1 MEIFGITPVAAI
13 LSHSAVTPL
22 RAALVLVVA
31 FVAAGFTLAAAQPS
45 ASRLGPGYDIEMSR
59 MIPMRD
65 GVTLEAWIFKPSQ
78 LKIKAPAV
86 LELTQYG
93 IDGGRH
99 QDFITFIQRGYV
111 FVQVEVRGRGRSG
124 GEKSD
129 TLGLQVGRDGYD
141 AVEWIASQPWSDRHV
156 FMYGG
161 SFVGLTQWRTAAQ
174 IPPHLSGIAPYV
186 PIYPGWDVPNTN
198 GIPQAWTAVILG
210 YTAGRTLN
218 TEFIAGNYWQKKM
231 LEHYAQQRSFRTL
244 DESIG
249 IAPDDWWMVDSRGK
263 KLSLMKMWLDHV
275 GDEAFNLAAEP
286 KPTDFAK
293 MDFPILTATGFF
305 DDDQPGTLHYYSR
318 YSEYA
323 SAKEVSDLL
332 LIIGPWDHLGT
343 QHPDKTIEGLPI
355 PVNAVLD
362 MNKLQADWYDW
373 ALGRGPRPELLRD
386 RVTYYMMGANE
397 WRYAHSLEGASS
409 GKNLSLFL
417 SDPRG
422 KPKNQSGPGV
432 LSTSQPGAEPPVIIV
447 SDPRTLP
454 ELAVASELAEENLL
468 SQFRAKEKDALVFQS
483 APLERDTE
491 VAGHMHLNLIVQSDA
506 PDFDLWAQVQM
517 VKADGSAV
525 TLGQDIRRARFRD
538 SFFKQELLKPDQVV
552 TIPFNF
558 YWLAWRIPAGAR
570 LRLVL
575 MPLNSPNYQK
585 NYNTGGR
592 IGYEDPKDARVAHIK
607 LFHDGSRSSVLW
619 LPLAADNR

>member
-332 LIIGPWDHLGT
+332 LIIEPWDHLGT

-397 WRYAHSLEGASS
+397 WRYAHSLEGAVVWQELVALPERSAWQAEKSVWSRCPFYFTAGSGAAGHYRQRSTHAAGVGGSERACGRESAESVPCQGKGCPGFPVRAARAGYGSS
-409 GKNLSLFL
+409 GAYA
-417 SDPRG
+417 P
-422 KPKNQSGPGV
+422 
-432 LSTSQPGAEPPVIIV
+432 EP
-447 SDPRTLP
+447 D
-454 ELAVASELAEENLL
+454 
-468 SQFRAKEKDALVFQS
+468 RAI
-483 APLERDTE
+483 
-491 VAGHMHLNLIVQSDA
+491 GC
-506 PDFDLWAQVQM
+506 
-517 VKADGSAV
+517 
-525 TLGQDIRRARFRD
+525 ARFRSVGAGTD
-538 SFFKQELLKPDQVV
+538 AQGG
-552 TIPFNF
+552 
-558 YWLAWRIPAGAR
+558 WLRGNAGAR
-570 LRLVL
+570 YPPRPIPRQFLQAGAAEARSGRHHSVQLLLAGMAHSGRRAAQARAHAAQFAELSEELQYWRPHRLRRPEGCARGAHQAVSRRQSLKRPLVAF
-575 MPLNSPNYQK
+575 
-585 NYNTGGR
+585 GGR
-592 IGYEDPKDARVAHIK
+592 Q
-607 LFHDGSRSSVLW
+607 
-619 LPLAADNR
+619 